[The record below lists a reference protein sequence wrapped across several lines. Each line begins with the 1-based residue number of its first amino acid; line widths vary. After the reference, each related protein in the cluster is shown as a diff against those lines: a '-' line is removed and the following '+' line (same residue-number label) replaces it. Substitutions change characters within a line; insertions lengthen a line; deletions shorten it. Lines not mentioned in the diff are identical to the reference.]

1 MEGKRLKILCWI
13 TGLAALGLLVVTVGL
28 FLRAG
33 QIEESGLVAYITSSQ
48 AAPFLRDQPS
58 NNGSVLM
65 VLDIG
70 SPVRI
75 SDSSTR
81 SNVDWYFVNVGDTS
95 GWLRA
100 SLISFDPP

>member
-13 TGLAALGLLVVTVGL
+13 TGLAVLALLIVTAGL
-28 FLRAG
+28 FLRAD
-33 QIEESGLVAYITSSQ
+33 QIEESGIVAYIAGSQ

-58 NNGSVLM
+58 DNGAVLM

-70 SPVRI
+70 SPVRV

-81 SNVDWYFVNVGDTS
+81 SNVDWYFVHVGDRF